1 MVLTFT
7 AVGWPAL
14 IPKRKLSSSS
24 VLSLSL
30 YLISLGQGG
39 YNPSLQAFGADHL
52 EIDDEL
58 PNTKTTEQS
67 SDKKRLF
74 FQWWYFGVCCG
85 SLLGVSLLSYV
96 QDNFGWGIGFA
107 IPAFALLVSIAIFTC
122 GNRLYKK
129 KQPKNV
135 ENPNPLENL
144 IQSAK
149 AAFSRMLSRKI
160 HLSTKSQE
168 VELE

>member
-1 MVLTFT
+1 MVLTLT
-7 AVGWPAL
+7 AVGWPPL
-14 IPKRKLSSSS
+14 IPKGKLSSSS
-24 VLSLSL
+24 VLSWSL

-58 PNTKTTEQS
+58 PNTKTDQN

-85 SLLGVSLLSYV
+85 SLLGVSILSYV

-107 IPAFALLVSIAIFTC
+107 IPAFSLLASIAIFTC

-129 KQPKNV
+129 KQPKSV
-135 ENPNPLENL
+135 DNPSPLENL

-149 AAFSRMLSRKI
+149 AAFSRILSRKI
-160 HLSTKSQE
+160 RLSTKSQE